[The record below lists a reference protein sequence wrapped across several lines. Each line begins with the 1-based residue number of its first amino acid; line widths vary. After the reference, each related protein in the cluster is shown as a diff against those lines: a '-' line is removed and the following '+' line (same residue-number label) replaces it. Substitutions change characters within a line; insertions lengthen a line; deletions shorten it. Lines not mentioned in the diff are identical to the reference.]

1 MTDAAEPLF
10 MHDEPGG
17 RYSVSQVAELIT
29 RPYNTEAAV
38 KTAMAQ
44 VRNFVSQGLLHV
56 RDKKGSGRT
65 AHNLF
70 APSDVIVAKVL
81 RTLTQFGVA
90 DRETLRVASLRCY
103 AFDGNPEF
111 PTAAH
116 PVTTAIVY
124 YYKSGKDRAY
134 WTFQLDVFTDA
145 DGNRQF
151 LANLYDPERFDVERN
166 PAMELG
172 GTITIPIWQWFPA
185 IIGPHPDDTK
195 GMN

>member
-1 MTDAAEPLF
+1 MTEAAEPLF
-10 MHDEPGG
+10 MHNEPGG
-17 RYSVSQVAELIT
+17 RYSVSQVADLIT
-29 RPYNTEAAV
+29 QPHNTEAAV

-44 VRNFVSQGLLHV
+44 VRNFVSQGLLQV

-90 DRETLRVASLRCY
+90 DRETLKVASHACY
-103 AFDGNPEF
+103 FFDGQPSF

-116 PVTTAIVY
+116 PITTAIVY
-124 YYKSGKDRAY
+124 YYKSGSERGH
-134 WTFQLDVFTDA
+134 WTFQLDVFTDSE
-145 DGNRQF
+145 GNRQF

-166 PAMELG
+166 PDFELG
-172 GTITIPIWQWFPA
+172 GTVLIPVWQWFPT
-185 IIGPHPDDTK
+185 IIGPHADDTK
-195 GMN
+195 AIN